1 MTSAPGSP
9 SSETNMATE
18 WSGQQGYILAL
29 VIFLWSA
36 VGGRAETAAAAAAA
50 AGGGSGGGGS
60 GGDGGG
66 GGQVLGMRLERS
78 DKPSGTND
86 DGVIQVTEE
95 STVQLRFYGVQLHS
109 GAWTQI
115 RFTELT
121 EDGAEEE
128 EAEEE
133 EEEVAAETAAEAAP
147 GGSGVLEAPDRTC
160 TDFTK
165 DISIGT
171 FMNVSGRGTSGV
183 LTLRVKPLR
192 KSEPRKEYALCTR
205 RAGGTRWALRGGS
218 DGRLLVLEEKKSLL
232 PMWLQLILIC
242 CLLVLSGM
250 FSGLNLGLMA
260 LDPMELR
267 IVQSCGT
274 DKERRDARKIEPIRS
289 KGNYLLCSLLL
300 GNVLV
305 NTTLTI
311 LLDDL
316 IGSGLGAV
324 VASTIGIVIFGE
336 IVPQALCSRHGL
348 AVGANTIMVT
358 KFFMFL
364 TFPVSFPVSKLLD
377 VLLGQEIGTVYNREK
392 LVGMLKVTEPYNDL
406 VKEEMNMIQ
415 GALEL
420 RNKTVEDVMTPIGDC
435 FMIQADAVLDF
446 NTMSVIMESGY
457 TRIPVY
463 DDERSNIVD
472 ILYVKDLAFV
482 DPDDCT
488 TLKTITKF
496 YNHPVHFVFHDTK
509 LDAMLEEFKKGK
521 SHLAIVQKVNNE
533 GEGDP
538 FYEVLGLVTLE
549 DVIEEIIK
557 SEILDESDLY
567 TDNRNRKK
575 VDPNKNKPDF
585 SAFKQDGDSKVK
597 ISPQLMLAAH
607 RFLATEVSL
616 FSPFQIT
623 EKVLL
628 RVLRHPDVI
637 QELKFNDS
645 DKRSP
650 QHFLYLRGKPVD
662 YFILIL
668 QGRVEVEAGNEN
680 MKFESGPFSY
690 YGVMA
695 LSSPSLAVTPPLSPS
710 VASPPPRRLSLK
722 RFSLFSRFPEF
733 RSPSHAGNLN
743 RSASLSCSERVPGDV
758 SVGGS
763 VTQIPG
769 TPFQYVPD
777 FCVRALADLQ
787 FVKITR
793 AQYQNGVLASRLDS
807 TPQSPEGSRTRLD
820 TSVSLPPVT
829 PPGPRAPLPLA
840 TPPARRPPSTAQ
852 LPPPP
857 SSRCA
862 PPPQTTPSSTCRPS
876 QSLPQATPLPGNHA
890 PFPQPPPSSVS
901 LTACGFNPR
910 TSSPSSVSPP
920 KPRRSPPSP
929 GPDNGPGET
938 ATLLGEQQNCA
949 GARRPSHAHPHAI
962 SHAHTESTI

>member
-1 MTSAPGSP
+1 MTSAPRSP
-9 SSETNMATE
+9 STETNMATE
-18 WSGQQGYILAL
+18 WSGQQGYILTV
-29 VIFLWSA
+29 VICLWS
-36 VGGRAETAAAAAAA
+36 GRTELVAA
-50 AGGGSGGGGS
+50 AGPGVSGGRGGGGGGGGS
-60 GGDGGG
+60 
-66 GGQVLGMRLERS
+66 QVLGMRLERS
-78 DKPSGTND
+78 NKPASTTD
-86 DGVIQVTEE
+86 EGVIQVTEE
-95 STVQLRFYGVQLHS
+95 SSVQLRFYGVQLHS
-109 GAWTQI
+109 GAWSEIQ
-115 RFTELT
+115 FTEVKK
-121 EDGAEEE
+121 
-128 EAEEE
+128 EEE
-133 EEEVAAETAAEAAP
+133 EEKGTVVAAAR
-147 GGSGVLEAPDRTC
+147 GGSGMMDALDKTC
-160 TDFTK
+160 ADFTQ
-165 DISIGT
+165 DITVGNFI
-171 FMNVSGRGTSGV
+171 NVSSRGTSGLLNV
-183 LTLRVKPLR
+183 HIKPLR
-192 KSEPRKEYALCTR
+192 KSDQKKEYALCTLSTD
-205 RAGGTRWALRGGS
+205 GRWVQLGDS
-218 DGRLLVLEEKKSLL
+218 DGRMLVVEEKKSLL
-232 PMWLQLILIC
+232 PMWLQVIMIS

-274 DKERRDARKIEPIRS
+274 DKEKKYARKIEPIRS

-348 AVGANTIMVT
+348 AVGANTILVT

-364 TFPVSFPVSKLLD
+364 TFPLSFPVSKLLD
-377 VLLGQEIGTVYNREK
+377 FLLGQEIGTVYNREK
-392 LVGMLKVTEPYNDL
+392 LVEMLKVTEPYNDL
-406 VKEEMNMIQ
+406 VKEELNMIQ

-420 RNKTVEDVMTPIGDC
+420 RTKTVEDVMTPIANC

-446 NTMSVIMESGY
+446 NTMSEIMESGY

-463 DDERSNIVD
+463 DEERSNIVD

-488 TLKTITKF
+488 NLKTITKF

-575 VDPNKNKPDF
+575 VDPNKSKRDF
-585 SAFKQDGDSKVK
+585 SAFKQEGDSKVK
-597 ISPQLMLAAH
+597 ISPQLLLAAH

-628 RVLRHPDVI
+628 RILKHPDVI
-637 QELKFNDS
+637 QELKFNEN

-650 QHFLYLRGKPVD
+650 QHFLYQRGKPVD
-662 YFILIL
+662 YFVLIL

-680 MKFESGPFSY
+680 MKFETGPFSY

-695 LSSPSLAVTPPLSPS
+695 LSTPTMAVTPPLSPS

-733 RSPSHAGNLN
+733 RSPSHGGNLN
-743 RSASLSCSERVPGDV
+743 RSASLSCTERAPE
-758 SVGGS
+758 SGS
-763 VTQIPG
+763 VCGSNTQIPG
-769 TPFQYVPD
+769 TPFQYIPD
-777 FCVRALADLQ
+777 FCVRALSDLQ

-793 AQYQNGVLASRLDS
+793 PQYQNGLLASRLDS
-807 TPQSPEGSRTRLD
+807 TPQSPEGSHTRLD

-829 PPGPRAPLPLA
+829 PPGPHTPLPLA
-840 TPPARRPPSTAQ
+840 TPPVKRPASNSQPTPLSDRTT
-852 LPPPP
+852 L
-857 SSRCA
+857 
-862 PPPQTTPSSTCRPS
+862 PQTTSSSSSRRPS
-876 QSLPQATPLPGNHA
+876 HSLPQATPSPSNHA
-890 PFPQPPPSSVS
+890 PISQTPPSSMSTVLCAQNPN
-901 LTACGFNPR
+901 LTL
-910 TSSPSSVSPP
+910 SSTLSSKSPLSPPSVSPE
-920 KPRRSPPSP
+920 
-929 GPDNGPGET
+929 NGPGET
-938 ATLLGEQQNCA
+938 TSLLSEQQNCM
-949 GARRPSHAHPHAI
+949 GPHRPSHPHPHVHTI

>member
-1 MTSAPGSP
+1 
-9 SSETNMATE
+9 MATE
-18 WSGQQGYILAL
+18 WSGQQGYVLT
-29 VIFLWSA
+29 VIICLWSA
-36 VGGRAETAAAAAAA
+36 VGGRTETAAAAAAA
-50 AGGGSGGGGS
+50 GSPGGS
-60 GGDGGG
+60 
-66 GGQVLGMRLERS
+66 QLLGMRLERS
-78 DKPSGTND
+78 DKPASTTD

-95 STVQLRFYGVQLHS
+95 STVQLRFYGLQLHA

-115 RFTELT
+115 RFTELGGGDEDE
-121 EDGAEEE
+121 EDGEEE
-128 EAEEE
+128 EA
-133 EEEVAAETAAEAAP
+133 AAEVMRRRAGA
-147 GGSGVLEAPDRTC
+147 DRTC
-160 TDFTK
+160 VDFTK
-165 DISIGT
+165 DMSIGT
-171 FMNVSGRGTSGV
+171 FMNVSGGGTSGV
-183 LTLRVKPLR
+183 LSVQVKPLR
-192 KSEPRKEYALCTR
+192 KSEPQKEYALCTR
-205 RAGGTRWALRGGS
+205 VDGRWVLLGDS
-218 DGRLLVLEEKKSLL
+218 DGKLLVVEERRSLL
-232 PMWLQLILIC
+232 PLWLQVCLISG
-242 CLLVLSGM
+242 LLVLSGM

-274 DKERRDARKIEPIRS
+274 TKEKKYARKIEPIRS

-324 VASTIGIVIFGE
+324 VASTVGIVIFGE

-358 KFFMFL
+358 KFFMLL
-364 TFPVSFPVSKLLD
+364 TFPLSFPVSKLLD

-406 VKEEMNMIQ
+406 VKEELNMIQ

-420 RNKTVEDVMTPIGDC
+420 RTKTVEDVMTPLGDC
-435 FMIQADAVLDF
+435 FMIQADRVLDF
-446 NTMSVIMESGY
+446 NTMSEIMESGY

-463 DDERSNIVD
+463 DEERSNIVD

-575 VDPNKNKPDF
+575 VDSNKNKPDF
-585 SAFKQDGDSKVK
+585 SAFKHDGDSKVK

-607 RFLATEVSL
+607 RFLATEVNL

-628 RVLRHPDVI
+628 RILRHPDVI
-637 QELKFNDS
+637 QELKFNES

-650 QHFLYLRGKPVD
+650 QHFLYQRGKPVD
-662 YFILIL
+662 FFVLIL
-668 QGRVEVEAGNEN
+668 QGRVEVKAGNEN
-680 MKFESGPFSY
+680 MMFETGPFSY

-695 LSSPSLAVTPPLSPS
+695 LSTPSL
-710 VASPPPRRLSLK
+710 
-722 RFSLFSRFPEF
+722 EF
-733 RSPSHAGNLN
+733 RSPSHGGNLN
-743 RSASLSCSERVPGDV
+743 RSASLSCTERAQDGG

-763 VTQIPG
+763 NTQIPG
-769 TPFQYVPD
+769 TPFQYIPD
-777 FCVRALADLQ
+777 FSVRALADLQ
-787 FVKITR
+787 YVKISR
-793 AQYQNGVLASRLDS
+793 AHYQNGLLASRLDS
-807 TPQSPEGSRTRLD
+807 SPQSPEGSHTRLD
-820 TSVSLPPVT
+820 ISVSLPPVS
-829 PPGPRAPLPLA
+829 PPGTRPPLPLA
-840 TPPARRPPSTAQ
+840 TPPGKH
-852 LPPPP
+852 PP
-857 SSRCA
+857 SSVQPT
-862 PPPQTTPSSTCRPS
+862 PPSGRTAVPQSTSSRRPS
-876 QSLPQATPLPGNHA
+876 QSLPQAGPLPSNHTPLS
-890 PFPQPPPSSVS
+890 QTPPSSVRS
-901 LTACGFNPR
+901 FSQNPA
-910 TSSPSSVSPP
+910 PI
-920 KPRRSPPSP
+920 KQSPPSD

-938 ATLLGEQQNCA
+938 TTLLSEQQNCV
-949 GARRPSHAHPHAI
+949 GPRRPSHQQPHPHVHTI

>member
-1 MTSAPGSP
+1 MTSTLRSP
-9 SSETNMATE
+9 STETNMATE
-18 WSGQQGYILAL
+18 WSGQQGYVLT
-29 VIFLWSA
+29 VIICLWSA
-36 VGGRAETAAAAAAA
+36 VGGRTETVAAAAA
-50 AGGGSGGGGS
+50 AGSGVGGGGRGGGGGGS
-60 GGDGGG
+60 
-66 GGQVLGMRLERS
+66 QVLGMRLERS
-78 DKPSGTND
+78 DKPASTND

-95 STVQLRFYGVQLHS
+95 SSVQLRFYGVQLHS
-109 GAWTQI
+109 GSWTQI

-121 EDGAEEE
+121 DGGDGD
-128 EAEEE
+128 EEE
-133 EEEVAAETAAEAAP
+133 EEGEAVAAAR
-147 GGSGVLEAPDRTC
+147 GGSGMMGTPPDRTC
-160 TDFTK
+160 ADFTK
-165 DISIGT
+165 DFNVGT
-171 FMNVSGRGTSGV
+171 FMNVSNRGTTGLV
-183 LTLRVKPLR
+183 RVHIKPLR
-192 KSEPRKEYALCTR
+192 KSEPQKEYALCTPSED
-205 RAGGTRWALRGGS
+205 GSRWVLLGDS
-218 DGRLLVLEEKKSLL
+218 DGRLLVVEEKKSLL
-232 PMWLQLILIC
+232 PLWLQGIVIS

-274 DKERRDARKIEPIRS
+274 EKEKKYARKIEPIRS

-324 VASTIGIVIFGE
+324 VASTTGIVIFGE

-348 AVGANTIMVT
+348 AVGANTIVVT
-358 KFFMFL
+358 KFFMLL
-364 TFPVSFPVSKLLD
+364 TFPLSFPVSKLLD

-406 VKEEMNMIQ
+406 VKEELNMIQ

-420 RNKTVEDVMTPIGDC
+420 RTKTVEDVMTPLGNC

-446 NTMSVIMESGY
+446 NTMSEIMESGY

-463 DDERSNIVD
+463 DDERSNIMD

-575 VDPNKNKPDF
+575 VDPNKSKRDF
-585 SAFKQDGDSKVK
+585 SAFKHEADSKVK

-628 RVLRHPDVI
+628 RILRHPDVI
-637 QELKFNDS
+637 EELKFNEN

-650 QHFLYLRGKPVD
+650 QHFLYQRGKPVD
-662 YFILIL
+662 YFVLIL

-680 MKFESGPFSY
+680 MKFETGPFSY

-722 RFSLFSRFPEF
+722 RFSVFSRFPEF

-743 RSASLSCSERVPGDV
+743 RSASLSCTERGPESSV
-758 SVGGS
+758 SGS
-763 VTQIPG
+763 HTQIPG
-769 TPFQYVPD
+769 TPFQYIPD
-777 FCVRALADLQ
+777 FCVRALMDLQ

-793 AQYQNGVLASRLDS
+793 SQYQNGLLASRLDS
-807 TPQSPEGSRTRLD
+807 SPQSPEGSHTRLD

-829 PPGPRAPLPLA
+829 PPGTRTPLPLA
-840 TPPARRPPSTAQ
+840 TPPAKRQPPNVQ
-852 LPPPP
+852 PPPGG
-857 SSRCA
+857 RTA
-862 PPPQTTPSSTCRPS
+862 LPQTTSSSGRRPS
-876 QSLPQATPLPGNHA
+876 QSLPQATPPPSNHTALSQVPPSCGGAA
-890 PFPQPPPSSVS
+890 PCPHPTLTSSKSLQPPPS
-901 LTACGFNPR
+901 A
-910 TSSPSSVSPP
+910 
-920 KPRRSPPSP
+920 
-929 GPDNGPGET
+929 GPENGPGET
-938 ATLLGEQQNCA
+938 TTLLSEQQNCV
-949 GARRPSHAHPHAI
+949 GPRRPTHPHPHPHSHPHPHVHTI

>member
-1 MTSAPGSP
+1 
-9 SSETNMATE
+9 MAAE
-18 WSGQQGYILAL
+18 WSGQQGCVLTV
-29 VIFLWSA
+29 VICLWSA
-36 VGGRAETAAAAAAA
+36 VGGRTGTAAAAAAA
-50 AGGGSGGGGS
+50 AAGTGGRGGCGS
-60 GGDGGG
+60 
-66 GGQVLGMRLERS
+66 QVLGMRLERS
-78 DKPSGTND
+78 DKPASTND

-121 EDGAEEE
+121 DGGGGDEE
-128 EAEEE
+128 EAED
-133 EEEVAAETAAEAAP
+133 AAAARS
-147 GGSGVLEAPDRTC
+147 GSGMTDAPDRTC
-160 TDFTK
+160 ADFTK
-165 DISIGT
+165 DINVGT
-171 FMNVSGRGTSGV
+171 FMNVSSRGTSGL
-183 LTLRVKPLR
+183 LTVHIKPLR
-192 KSEPRKEYALCTR
+192 KSEPHKEYALC
-205 RAGGTRWALRGGS
+205 ALSADGSRWVLLGDS
-218 DGRLLVLEEKKSLL
+218 DGRVLVVEEKKSLL
-232 PMWLQLILIC
+232 PVWLQAILIS

-274 DKERRDARKIEPIRS
+274 DKEKKYARKIEPIRS

-348 AVGANTIMVT
+348 AVGANTISVT
-358 KFFMFL
+358 KLFMFL
-364 TFPVSFPVSKLLD
+364 TFPLSFPVSKLLD

-392 LVGMLKVTEPYNDL
+392 LVEMLKVTEPYNDL
-406 VKEEMNMIQ
+406 VKEELNMIQ

-420 RNKTVEDVMTPIGDC
+420 RTKTVEDVMTPLANC

-446 NTMSVIMESGY
+446 NTMSEIMESGY

-575 VDPNKNKPDF
+575 VDPNKNKRDF
-585 SAFKQDGDSKVK
+585 SAFKHEGDSKVK

-628 RVLRHPDVI
+628 RILRHPDVI
-637 QELKFNDS
+637 QEIKFNEN

-650 QHFLYLRGKPVD
+650 QHFLYQRGKPVD

-680 MKFESGPFSY
+680 MKFETGPFSY

-695 LSSPSLAVTPPLSPS
+695 LSTPSL
-710 VASPPPRRLSLK
+710 
-722 RFSLFSRFPEF
+722 EF
-733 RSPSHAGNLN
+733 RSPSHGGNLN
-743 RSASLSCSERVPGDV
+743 RSASLSCTERAPE
-758 SVGGS
+758 SGS
-763 VTQIPG
+763 VSGSNTQIPG
-769 TPFQYVPD
+769 TPFQYIPD
-777 FCVRALADLQ
+777 FCVRALTDLQ
-787 FVKITR
+787 FVKVTR
-793 AQYQNGVLASRLDS
+793 AQYQNGLLASRLDS
-807 TPQSPEGSRTRLD
+807 TPQSPEGSHTRLD

-829 PPGPRAPLPLA
+829 PPGTRTPLPLA
-840 TPPARRPPSTAQ
+840 TPPAKRPPSNAQ
-852 LPPPP
+852 PTPP
-857 SSRCA
+857 SSRTSL
-862 PPPQTTPSSTCRPS
+862 PHTTSSSSSSRRPS
-876 QSLPQATPLPGNHA
+876 QSLPQATPPPSNHTSLSHT
-890 PFPQPPPSSVS
+890 PPSSMSTVPCT
-901 LTACGFNPR
+901 LNPHP
-910 TSSPSSVSPP
+910 TLSSKSQP
-920 KPRRSPPSP
+920 SPPSA
-929 GPDNGPGET
+929 GPENGPGET
-938 ATLLGEQQNCA
+938 TTLLSEQQNCV
-949 GARRPSHAHPHAI
+949 GPRRPSHTQAHHHPHVHTI

>member
-1 MTSAPGSP
+1 MTSAPKLQSR
-9 SSETNMATE
+9 ETNMATE
-18 WSGQQGYILAL
+18 WSGQQGYILTV
-29 VIFLWSA
+29 VICLWSA
-36 VGGRAETAAAAAAA
+36 VSGRTETATAAP
-50 AGGGSGGGGS
+50 GSSGVRTGS
-60 GGDGGG
+60 
-66 GGQVLGMRLERS
+66 QVLGMRLERS
-78 DKPSGTND
+78 DKPSSTND

-115 RFTELT
+115 RFTELADGGGD
-121 EDGAEEE
+121 EDEEGE
-128 EAEEE
+128 PREA
-133 EEEVAAETAAEAAP
+133 VAAARAGRDIAVVD
-147 GGSGVLEAPDRTC
+147 SPDRTC
-160 TDFTK
+160 VEFTK
-165 DISIGT
+165 DISIGH
-171 FMNVSGRGTSGV
+171 FLNVSSRGTSGLLSV
-183 LTLRVKPLR
+183 HVKPLR
-192 KSEPRKEYALCTR
+192 KSEAWKEYALCTPSEDG
-205 RAGGTRWALRGGS
+205 ARWVLLGDS
-218 DGRLLVLEEKKSLL
+218 DGRVLVMEEKKSLL
-232 PMWLQLILIC
+232 PMWLQAILIS

-274 DKERRDARKIEPIRS
+274 DKEKKYARKIEPIRS

-348 AVGANTIMVT
+348 AVGANTILVT
-358 KFFMFL
+358 KFFMLL
-364 TFPVSFPVSKLLD
+364 TFPLSFPISKLLD

-406 VKEEMNMIQ
+406 DKEELNMIQ

-420 RNKTVEDVMTPIGDC
+420 RTKTVEDVMTPLANC
-435 FMIQADAVLDF
+435 FMIHADAVLDF
-446 NTMSVIMESGY
+446 NTMSEIMESGY

-488 TLKTITKF
+488 NLKTITKF

-567 TDNRNRKK
+567 TDNRNKKK
-575 VDPNKNKPDF
+575 VDPNKNKRDF
-585 SAFKQDGDSKVK
+585 SAFKQEGDSKVK
-597 ISPQLMLAAH
+597 ITPQLMLAAH

-628 RVLRHPDVI
+628 RILRHPDVI
-637 QELKFNDS
+637 QELKFNEN

-650 QHFLYLRGKPVD
+650 QHFLYQKGKPVD
-662 YFILIL
+662 YFVLIL

-680 MKFESGPFSY
+680 MKFETGPFSY

-695 LSSPSLAVTPPLSPS
+695 LSTSSL
-710 VASPPPRRLSLK
+710 
-722 RFSLFSRFPEF
+722 EF
-733 RSPSHAGNLN
+733 RSPSHGGNLN
-743 RSASLSCSERVPGDV
+743 RSASLSCTERAPE
-758 SVGGS
+758 GS
-763 VTQIPG
+763 SISGSNTQIPG

-777 FCVRALADLQ
+777 FSVRALADLQ
-787 FVKITR
+787 FVKVTR
-793 AQYQNGVLASRLDS
+793 AHYQNAVLASRLDS
-807 TPQSPEGSRTRLD
+807 TPQSPEGSHAHLD
-820 TSVSLPPVT
+820 ISVSLPPVT
-829 PPGPRAPLPLA
+829 PPGTHTPPLLA
-840 TPPARRPPSTAQ
+840 TPPVKHTSPNTQSTPQGSRATFFISSSI
-852 LPPPP
+852 
-857 SSRCA
+857 SSR
-862 PPPQTTPSSTCRPS
+862 RPS
-876 QSLPQATPLPGNHA
+876 QPLPQPIA
-890 PFPQPPPSSVS
+890 PPNSHSSLS
-901 LTACGFNPR
+901 QT
-910 TSSPSSVSPP
+910 SPSSVSMVPCPINPP
-920 KPRRSPPSP
+920 VMTSLSSKSQPSPPSDSPENGHEETTTLLSEQEQQQNCVGPRRSI
-929 GPDNGPGET
+929 
-938 ATLLGEQQNCA
+938 
-949 GARRPSHAHPHAI
+949 HAQPLPHVHSV